1 MAQKRN
7 NQERIALRMTE
18 KEIRILDNI
27 QASGELSDRSATIRF
42 CINFTKTILSIIPA
56 ALAESLIDTSEEI
69 DDGIDSTER

>member
-27 QASGELSDRSATIRF
+27 QASGELQDRSATIRF

-56 ALAESLIDTSEEI
+56 ALAESLIDTLEE
-69 DDGIDSTER
+69 DEFP